1 GRVVAVIT
9 MQGDRLSLEL
19 ASDLPETVDLM
30 EKHLDRS
37 GLKEIFQSIRVR
49 LQNLDRLEPKN
60 RLLVLFKQQISPQ
73 IDLRI

>member
-1 GRVVAVIT
+1 
-9 MQGDRLSLEL
+9 MSLEL